1 MNDDVRLARTRHGF
15 EWGAMTV
22 TRAASYRGYVVLFVD
37 SKTERLQIAVSPKG
51 RSIAVHREPLPKEKG
66 TRHIGYN
73 G

>member
-1 MNDDVRLARTRHGF
+1 MNDDVRLARTRYGF

-51 RSIAVHREPLPKEKG
+51 RSMVVHRKPLPEH
-66 TRHIGYN
+66 R
-73 G
+73 